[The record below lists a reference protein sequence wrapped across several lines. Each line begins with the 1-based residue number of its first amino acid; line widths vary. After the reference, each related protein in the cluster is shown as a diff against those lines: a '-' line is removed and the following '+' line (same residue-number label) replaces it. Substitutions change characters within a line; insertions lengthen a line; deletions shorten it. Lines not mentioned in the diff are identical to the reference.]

1 MERILTL
8 KQEARQ
14 KLKELTEYVD
24 QYKHIVDLLMDDEY
38 SKVPMSIKMELR
50 NIEKKIREC
59 L

>member
-1 MERILTL
+1 MTI
-8 KQEARQ
+8 KQEAQQ

-24 QYKHIVDLLMDDEY
+24 QYKHIVDLLMEDEY

-50 NIEKKIREC
+50 AIEKKIREC